1 MKTRWQDQAACK
13 GRDVDLFHPYDQEDF
28 PDLPGQTIATFT
40 KAKLEYAVRQ
50 YCTGCLVRD
59 ECNQD
64 AIDHGLHTQGVW
76 GGISPYGRG
85 AKVGSIATAS
95 IDIHRDAIYESAVRA
110 FVEGRSIPEVR
121 RRLGLDPTKD
131 NLPKVIQD
139 FTRGFERK
147 PLTASWDAYALH
159 TVVSGRAVSNKAGA
173 GWVLSV
179 DSTRST
185 ALVLASGPRHYRM
198 WHPVKILTL
207 SDELDTKSLPLLQE
221 WPEAYDC
228 I

>member
-28 PDLPGQTIATFT
+28 PDLAAQTIATFS
-40 KAKLEYAVRQ
+40 KAKLEYAARQ

-64 AIDHGLHTQGVW
+64 AIDHGLHTQGLY
-76 GGISPYGRG
+76 GGVPPHNRG
-85 AKVGSIATAS
+85 MKVGSIPAAS
-95 IDIHRDAIYESAVRA
+95 IDIHKDAIYESAVRA
-110 FVEGRSIPEVR
+110 FLEGRSIPEVR
-121 RRLGLDPTKD
+121 RRLGLDPTLD

-139 FTRGFERK
+139 FTRGFESK
-147 PLTASWDAYALH
+147 ALTASWEAYAVH
-159 TVVSGRAVSNKAGA
+159 TVVSGRAVSNKAGT

-179 DSTRST
+179 DYTHSTV
-185 ALVLASGPRHYRM
+185 LVLTAGSRHVRT
-198 WHPVKILTL
+198 WHPWRMLTL
-207 SDELDTKSLPLLQE
+207 SDDLDIKSLPLLQE